1 MIQAVKISSVKFAW
15 KVLSQTLLWME
26 TSLLLARITR
36 HLPPTHQLVTPS
48 IGSVCGAVQDTCNLE
63 CHRTALAWSH
73 YDSKSQSL
81 SILFGL
87 FYRLL
92 YSRVWCLYESRDFKN
107 LNIFNFKWNKFI
119 RCRHCLFSTNT
130 KGVSENMRD
139 LSFSIVSCEL
149 TAIFGAETTINQ
161 SVRWIYEVV
170 CLPGLTS
177 SSLVKLDKLSS
188 VFFGLAAA
196 SGFFLEALAC
206 FFSETSMKGGKC
218 KHKVKGPYCRRGR

>member
-92 YSRVWCLYESRDFKN
+92 YSRVWCLYESRDFT
-107 LNIFNFKWNKFI
+107 L
-119 RCRHCLFSTNT
+119 STP
-130 KGVSENMRD
+130 KSRQ
-139 LSFSIVSCEL
+139 
-149 TAIFGAETTINQ
+149 AIWSQALLIALIGA
-161 SVRWIYEVV
+161 SVI
-170 CLPGLTS
+170 S
-177 SSLVKLDKLSS
+177 SSDVVECLTRTPSLS
-188 VFFGLAAA
+188 
-196 SGFFLEALAC
+196 
-206 FFSETSMKGGKC
+206 
-218 KHKVKGPYCRRGR
+218 RRLIRSQ